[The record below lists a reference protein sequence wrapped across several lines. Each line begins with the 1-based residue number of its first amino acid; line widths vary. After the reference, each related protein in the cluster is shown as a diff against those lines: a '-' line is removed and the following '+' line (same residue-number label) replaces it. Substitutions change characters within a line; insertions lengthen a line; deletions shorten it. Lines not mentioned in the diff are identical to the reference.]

1 MQSKALEINLSDT
14 RVDILI
20 DPKYEVFLTIVSS
33 YAGIRNRME
42 VFLKELSH
50 PYRNWNFIIT
60 EARYFS
66 LQNFYLYQ
74 QHPEGE
80 KALSLFVDIY
90 LTAFEANSS
99 SKLKAMAADNLM
111 VFLQQVSRVSD
122 EDLHRFISIFD
133 KSFSKIDTYADDD
146 FLYFI
151 KSYYSP
157 DTIAK
162 ALLSSLNG
170 DEKIFSTLNGFLFR
184 FYKGFFDF
192 WLEQEDPLSWV
203 TQSLGTNKPG
213 QELLEIL
220 DRISHERIRSHWQKQ
235 LNDII
240 ESQSRESIPADTT
253 KALVNL
259 ISYQEFVGMIGD
271 IPLKI
276 RSKKDNKIGDR
287 YTELIFLFY
296 IIHTPG
302 LFPIHVRAL
311 RDINTTLAHLI
322 DEDKDFD
329 NTVNV
334 INKTFSLFKE
344 YRYKY
349 PETVLDCIKKIGEA
363 IYKTA
368 DMDLINHFID
378 RTVEHGF
385 QFPMIT
391 GTGEDWQIKSNAA
404 HVKNI
409 RVALELISLDP
420 RNSKRLF
427 SGLIIALAI
436 GGVYIKDT
444 DLFPR
449 DITRFLNSDIEPV
462 FNLVKQLSRLLPAF
476 FNEIGAEGPLRD
488 ISTDLDESCRREDRL
503 IHFLRKQCH
512 VESSSRIVDFINEV
526 ILFWKT
532 GHKEPLRSYLP
543 PSIYEETDVFGPFT
557 EGPRI
562 ILSSPVFEGMDVPE
576 DYLIYTEN
584 ALNGL
589 IDSVEGVDDREK
601 SRVKMIFGFYRLL
614 IRKYRKYRVDNPELT
629 KHLSSVDSEH
639 LPDSARLIKALEENS
654 LEDKIK
660 GIIAYMQ
667 DLKAVILSNEVFK
680 INEAIYRKRHV
691 AVDIPST
698 YGSYNEAKFDALGLT
713 LRTESILNVLFE
725 ELINSI
731 DLQVITKSTFK
742 QLYSIIKLFRDA
754 LALDG
759 IKSNR
764 LNVQIDFLKSTLD
777 IRTCTISQYLDIF
790 KGLNRAQADIINDH
804 FNSIH
809 ISNILNIVPKIEK
822 KRILKKYLP
831 DESEKV
837 TSKLAHRVAE
847 IFSKDRIATSIG
859 LQQFDLFLSRIL
871 HTLIQQSE
879 KLSPVLLSKL
889 LNYDPN
895 ASVTE
900 IGSNDPVTNN
910 IINLGNKGLNLS
922 MLKKLAINVPEGFI
936 ITTEVFKCREIIN
949 NYKPAR
955 ISFKNHVRNMIA
967 GLEKRTGKK
976 FGKPPNPLLLSVRSG
991 SSISQPGMMD
1001 SFLNIGINEDI
1012 VASLANN
1019 TGNPWF
1025 AWDSYRRFL
1034 QGYGMA
1040 CGLKRDTFDELIRKK
1055 KKQYNVK
1062 LKRYLNDSQMQ
1073 EVASLYKELL
1083 AKEGFDM
1090 LDSPFDQLFMAIDKV
1105 FDSWESQRAKDY
1117 RRIMGISDDW
1127 GTAVTVQSMVF
1138 GNLSYNAGSGVVFSH
1153 SPKLPGD
1160 TIRLWGDFTHGNQ
1173 GEDVVSG
1180 LVKTLP
1186 ISEMQRAMEVPDA
1199 PTSLEIKFPQI
1210 YNELQRI
1217 IYQLLYDE
1225 QWNPMEIEFTFE
1237 GPSGKD
1243 FYILQTRDM
1252 SLRDQKLIKDFDP
1265 NSHMLEKAYLGQG
1278 IGVSGGAMCGRI
1290 VFSLEEINTFRST
1303 DPDAYLIL
1311 LRNDTVPDD
1320 ILEIEAS
1327 DGILTARGGLTSH
1340 AAVVTYNLGKTC
1352 IVGYEK
1358 LVCKEREKECMIS
1371 GIRMV
1376 SGDYISIN
1384 GQKGTVYKGTLPI
1397 I

>member
-1 MQSKALEINLSDT
+1 
-14 RVDILI
+14 
-20 DPKYEVFLTIVSS
+20 
-33 YAGIRNRME
+33 
-42 VFLKELSH
+42 
-50 PYRNWNFIIT
+50 
-60 EARYFS
+60 
-66 LQNFYLYQ
+66 
-74 QHPEGE
+74 
-80 KALSLFVDIY
+80 
-90 LTAFEANSS
+90 
-99 SKLKAMAADNLM
+99 
-111 VFLQQVSRVSD
+111 
-122 EDLHRFISIFD
+122 
-133 KSFSKIDTYADDD
+133 
-146 FLYFI
+146 
-151 KSYYSP
+151 
-157 DTIAK
+157 
-162 ALLSSLNG
+162 
-170 DEKIFSTLNGFLFR
+170 
-184 FYKGFFDF
+184 
-192 WLEQEDPLSWV
+192 
-203 TQSLGTNKPG
+203 
-213 QELLEIL
+213 
-220 DRISHERIRSHWQKQ
+220 
-235 LNDII
+235 
-240 ESQSRESIPADTT
+240 
-253 KALVNL
+253 
-259 ISYQEFVGMIGD
+259 
-271 IPLKI
+271 
-276 RSKKDNKIGDR
+276 
-287 YTELIFLFY
+287 
-296 IIHTPG
+296 
-302 LFPIHVRAL
+302 
-311 RDINTTLAHLI
+311 
-322 DEDKDFD
+322 
-329 NTVNV
+329 
-334 INKTFSLFKE
+334 
-344 YRYKY
+344 
-349 PETVLDCIKKIGEA
+349 
-363 IYKTA
+363 
-368 DMDLINHFID
+368 
-378 RTVEHGF
+378 
-385 QFPMIT
+385 
-391 GTGEDWQIKSNAA
+391 
-404 HVKNI
+404 
-409 RVALELISLDP
+409 
-420 RNSKRLF
+420 
-427 SGLIIALAI
+427 
-436 GGVYIKDT
+436 
-444 DLFPR
+444 
-449 DITRFLNSDIEPV
+449 
-462 FNLVKQLSRLLPAF
+462 
-476 FNEIGAEGPLRD
+476 
-488 ISTDLDESCRREDRL
+488 
-503 IHFLRKQCH
+503 
-512 VESSSRIVDFINEV
+512 
-526 ILFWKT
+526 
-532 GHKEPLRSYLP
+532 
-543 PSIYEETDVFGPFT
+543 
-557 EGPRI
+557 
-562 ILSSPVFEGMDVPE
+562 
-576 DYLIYTEN
+576 
-584 ALNGL
+584 
-589 IDSVEGVDDREK
+589 
-601 SRVKMIFGFYRLL
+601 
-614 IRKYRKYRVDNPELT
+614 
-629 KHLSSVDSEH
+629 
-639 LPDSARLIKALEENS
+639 
-654 LEDKIK
+654 
-660 GIIAYMQ
+660 
-667 DLKAVILSNEVFK
+667 
-680 INEAIYRKRHV
+680 
-691 AVDIPST
+691 
-698 YGSYNEAKFDALGLT
+698 
-713 LRTESILNVLFE
+713 
-725 ELINSI
+725 
-731 DLQVITKSTFK
+731 
-742 QLYSIIKLFRDA
+742 
-754 LALDG
+754 
-759 IKSNR
+759 
-764 LNVQIDFLKSTLD
+764 
-777 IRTCTISQYLDIF
+777 
-790 KGLNRAQADIINDH
+790 
-804 FNSIH
+804 
-809 ISNILNIVPKIEK
+809 
-822 KRILKKYLP
+822 
-831 DESEKV
+831 
-837 TSKLAHRVAE
+837 
-847 IFSKDRIATSIG
+847 
-859 LQQFDLFLSRIL
+859 
-871 HTLIQQSE
+871 
-879 KLSPVLLSKL
+879 
-889 LNYDPN
+889 
-895 ASVTE
+895 
-900 IGSNDPVTNN
+900 
-910 IINLGNKGLNLS
+910 

-1252 SLRDQKLIKDFDP
+1252 SLRDRKLIKDFDP
-1265 NSHMLEKAYLGQG
+1265 GSDMLEKTYLGQG

-1384 GQKGTVYKGTLPI
+1384 GQKGTVYKGSLPI